1 MTEAWEA
8 SVEAKIQDAVQR
20 GEFDDLPGM
29 GKPIPGRGAPYDEA
43 WWIKSFLEREA
54 LPSDLL
60 LPTSLQLRR
69 RIEQVPDEVRGLP
82 TEQSVRD
89 FVGQLNAQIVAWLRF
104 PDGPPGRGAAG
115 ERRRGRP
122 PLARRARPAQ
132 GNDDRHRAGG
142 RRRRRAGPAAAGG
155 GAGAVGADPGPR
167 PRQTVPMLIDRGD
180 PTCPRRLC
188 RPASLVA
195 DDLDELVRAYRDPV
209 LAAGPELR

>member
-1 MTEAWEA
+1 VTEAWEA

-69 RIEQVPDEVRGLP
+69 RVEQVPDEVRDLP
-82 TEQSVRD
+82 TEQAVRD

-104 PDGPPGRGAAG
+104 PDDGPRVAVRPVNTEDVVRRWRAEHTPPRTGTPTTDRVTAVAAP
-115 ERRRGRP
+115 RRPRRGWWLP
-122 PLARRARPAQ
+122 W
-132 GNDDRHRAGG
+132 G
-142 RRRRRAGPAAAGG
+142 RRSR
-155 GAGAVGADPGPR
+155 
-167 PRQTVPMLIDRGD
+167 
-180 PTCPRRLC
+180 
-188 RPASLVA
+188 
-195 DDLDELVRAYRDPV
+195 
-209 LAAGPELR
+209 